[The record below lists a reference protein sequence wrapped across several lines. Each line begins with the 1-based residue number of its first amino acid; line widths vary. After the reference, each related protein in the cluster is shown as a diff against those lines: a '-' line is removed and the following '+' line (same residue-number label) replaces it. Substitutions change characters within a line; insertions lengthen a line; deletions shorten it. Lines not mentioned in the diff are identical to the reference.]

1 MKYELCLTE
10 VPGRNDLNIQFNMDL
25 IQFYH
30 SVSYKTFMQEKTIG
44 QSKELQMRGTI
55 CLLSLY
61 VQLVRDSRPK
71 CVVKNFHFKS
81 ELHVTMTYKCIVHY
95 RKNI

>member
-1 MKYELCLTE
+1 MKYELWLTE

-44 QSKELQMRGTI
+44 
-55 CLLSLY
+55 
-61 VQLVRDSRPK
+61 
-71 CVVKNFHFKS
+71 
-81 ELHVTMTYKCIVHY
+81 
-95 RKNI
+95 